1 MCLCYFVDLKI
12 IDMLAFSTLPV
23 CLVLFF
29 PIIDFQ

>member
-23 CLVLFF
+23 CIFLFF